1 MGRRKIWADPGG
13 RSSRAKYAV
22 LHHGSMVRN
31 PFDCQGNMTH
41 VLRQHR
47 EYEECFTCEIQIES
61 HKKILVACHGAHA
74 AQLEKSIYTTVI
86 KSPEQNRGG
95 LLAIALKHL

>member
-1 MGRRKIWADPGG
+1 
-13 RSSRAKYAV
+13 
-22 LHHGSMVRN
+22 
-31 PFDCQGNMTH
+31 MTH

-47 EYEECFTCEIQIES
+47 EYEECLKCEIQIKG

-86 KSPEQNRGG
+86 KYREQNRRDP
-95 LLAIALKHL
+95 LAIALKHL